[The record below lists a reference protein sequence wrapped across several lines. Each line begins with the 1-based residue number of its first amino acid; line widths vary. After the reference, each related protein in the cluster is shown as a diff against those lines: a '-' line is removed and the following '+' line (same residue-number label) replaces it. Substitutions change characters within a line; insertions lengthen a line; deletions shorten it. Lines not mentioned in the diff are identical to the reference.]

1 MFYTLYIYIYIECT
15 LKVILYAD
23 RSWNLLS
30 SRTWL
35 EWSSLLL
42 QSGALDGTSKHSPS
56 RTPAGRVFSGHAT
69 KACHVTVGQRL
80 PSLESLFFWRARKAL
95 GAVCDWCLVK
105 SMAEQR
111 RDEDKSRSEQL
122 ERLNDLSLPPEIDT
136 GVLKMVAVFAL
147 TTVPIRQS
155 YYTGTLCPFKVSNLR

>member
-1 MFYTLYIYIYIECT
+1 
-15 LKVILYAD
+15 
-23 RSWNLLS
+23 
-30 SRTWL
+30 
-35 EWSSLLL
+35 
-42 QSGALDGTSKHSPS
+42 
-56 RTPAGRVFSGHAT
+56 
-69 KACHVTVGQRL
+69 
-80 PSLESLFFWRARKAL
+80 
-95 GAVCDWCLVK
+95 
-105 SMAEQR
+105 MAEQR